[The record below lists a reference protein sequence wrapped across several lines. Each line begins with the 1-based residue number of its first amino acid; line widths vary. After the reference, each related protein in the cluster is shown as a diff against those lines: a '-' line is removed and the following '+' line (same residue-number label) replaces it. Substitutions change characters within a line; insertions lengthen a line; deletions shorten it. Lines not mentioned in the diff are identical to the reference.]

1 MPPPQGHGLGDARQP
16 NPLRWGRARDR
27 RRNWQL
33 RAFAAWR
40 WALRYRWHLAW
51 YAAWDQPDLAEE
63 PEVSPTWA
71 RFVSRTLEVDR
82 LVTRVAWCL
91 ARIGRE
97 LSRPHPHMSCSCDR
111 RLNSNTD
118 VGQPPRRTPPQMKG
132 RGLL

>member
-1 MPPPQGHGLGDARQP
+1 MPLGDSRQP

-40 WALRYRWHLAW
+40 WALRWRCHLSW
-51 YAAWDQPDLAEE
+51 YAARDQPDAARAA
-63 PEVSPTWA
+63 EVSHSWV
-71 RFVSRTLEVDR
+71 RFVSLTLEVER
-82 LVTRVAWCL
+82 LVTRVAWCV

-118 VGQPPRRTPPQMKG
+118 VGQPPRRTPPQMKA